1 MATELPAKAASLF
14 DHLSFITDKK
24 RKWETLTEA
33 DQKSFSPYLINRWL
47 SMTPE
52 LIEYVDMFQRYTIG
66 LLATKDVYKLYYDF
80 LPKKKFFSKYVKGKK
95 HSEYN
100 EDLIRIVQEHLQISE
115 LEATD
120 YVEILKI
127 REKDLIFKELLERY
141 GKDEKEIKKLLK

>member
-1 MATELPAKAASLF
+1 
-14 DHLSFITDKK
+14 
-24 RKWETLTEA
+24 
-33 DQKSFSPYLINRWL
+33 
-47 SMTPE
+47 MTPE

>member
-1 MATELPAKAASLF
+1 MNQEPQKAASLF

-24 RKWETLTEA
+24 RKWETLSEA
-33 DQKSFSPYLINRWL
+33 DKKSFSPYLINRWL

-66 LLATKDVYKLYYDF
+66 LLEPRDVYKLYYDF

-95 HSEYN
+95 QDSVN
-100 EDLIRIVQEHLQISE
+100 EELVAIVKEHLQISE
-115 LEATD
+115 NEAIEYT
-120 YVEILKI
+120 EILKI
-127 REKDLIFKELLERY
+127 QEKDHIFKELLERY